1 MANGQLPPGELIYY
15 SPEGPAAEVSSAVPV
30 PAAGVEAAGLG
41 TVPNLAAAKL
51 TAPQKRGAQCSFR
64 NEILSRNLKTLHTS
78 EYLSKN
84 SQLNFAMQL
93 YSGCSCILGAAAFC
107 GAAGAAV
114 FCEPPS
120 SMSYGAVVLSLTPSI
135 NLV

>member
-1 MANGQLPPGELIYY
+1 MY

-30 PAAGVEAAGLG
+30 PAAGVEEAGLG
-41 TVPNLAAAKL
+41 TVPNVACSQANCSSEK
-51 TAPQKRGAQCSFR
+51 GAFR
-64 NEILSRNLKTLHTS
+64 NETLSRNLKTQHTS
-78 EYLSKN
+78 RIASSILSQGL
-84 SQLNFAMQL
+84 SMQL
-93 YSGCSCILGAAAFC
+93 YSGCSCILGAATFC

-120 SMSYGAVVLSLTPSI
+120 CMSYGAVVLSLTPSV